1 MNTNQYVF
9 RGRYFNE
16 EEIRLIQSIV
26 EKHYSKGRKAI
37 ARIICESIDW
47 HQPNG
52 RLKIVSCL
60 EALRRMSERGI
71 VNLPSS
77 NLTGGYHPIR
87 LLTSEDVGFSPPEK
101 EITGSVGEMGR
112 ISFKLAKPGREEG
125 LWRYLIQSY
134 HYLGYRRVVGRYLKY
149 FIYLGDELVGL
160 IGFSDGLYHHHLRE
174 GFLGWSRRELEEKRH
189 LVVNNFRFL
198 ILPWVRVKNLGSKIL
213 GEVVDVLK
221 EDWRRIYGYSPIA
234 IETFVDAEMFSGAVY
249 RASNWICL
257 GKTEGK
263 GRRGMNYFFHGRV
276 RHYYI
281 YPVRRRGHEDY
292 GM

>member
-1 MNTNQYVF
+1 VDINQYIF
-9 RGRYFNE
+9 RGRSFKE
-16 EEIRLIQSIV
+16 EEIRLIQEII
-26 EKHYSKGRKAI
+26 EKNYSRGRKAI
-37 ARIICESIDW
+37 ARIICESLNW
-47 HQPNG
+47 RQHNG

-60 EALRRMSERGI
+60 EALRRMNALGLLS
-71 VNLPSS
+71 LPPQSPQ
-77 NLTGGYHPIR
+77 GGYRPMKLI
-87 LLTSEDVGFSPPEK
+87 SEEEVGFKPPER
-101 EITGSVGEMGR
+101 EITGSVGDMGR
-112 ISFKLAKPGREEG
+112 IHFELVKTEKEER

-174 GFLGWSRRELEEKRH
+174 GFLGWSRKELESKRH

-198 ILPWVRVKNLGSKIL
+198 IFPWVRVKNLGSKIL
-213 GEVVDVLK
+213 SEVVDVLK

-234 IETFVDAEMFSGAVY
+234 IETFVDSEMFSGAVY

-263 GRRGMNYFFHGRV
+263 GRRGLSYFFHGRV

-281 YPVRRRGHEDY
+281 YPLNKGFKQYE
-292 GM
+292 M

>member
-1 MNTNQYVF
+1 MSTNQYIF

-16 EEIRLIQSIV
+16 EEIRLIREII
-26 EKHYSKGRKAI
+26 ERHYSKGRKAI
-37 ARIICESIDW
+37 SRIICEILDW
-47 HQPNG
+47 RQKNG

-60 EALRRMSERGI
+60 EALRRMDDLGLL
-71 VNLPSS
+71 NLPPK
-77 NLTGGYHPIR
+77 NPQGGYRPMR
-87 LLTSEDVGFSPPEK
+87 LLSQEEVGFKPPEG
-101 EITGSVGEMGR
+101 EISGSVGSMGR
-112 ISFKLAKPGREEG
+112 IHFKLVEGIKEER
-125 LWRYLIQSY
+125 LWRYLVQSY

-160 IGFSDGLYHHHLRE
+160 IGFSDGVYHHHLRDS
-174 GFLGWSRRELEEKRH
+174 FLGWTRRQLEERRH

-213 GEVVDVLK
+213 AEVVDVLR

-234 IETFVDAEMFSGAVY
+234 IETFVDADRFSGAVY
-249 RASNWICL
+249 RASNWFYL

-263 GRRGMNYFFHGRV
+263 GRRGMNYFFHGSV

-281 YPVRRRGHEDY
+281 YLMKR
-292 GM
+292 